1 MIRRR
6 KGCSGGQGGGGPS
19 WRDASAFAKAMA
31 GETARRGRGF
41 GASHGGLATVWG
53 VSYAAR
59 GKMEALHKFRRFVTG
74 ELNQLG
80 AMLLL
85 LADIFKTTF
94 SKRPRWQETIDQA
107 YKIGWQSQAV
117 VVVTGA
123 FTGMVFAVQ
132 TFLQFHKVKMD
143 TAVGPVVSV
152 AMTRELAPVLTALM
166 VAGRV
171 GAAIAAELGTM
182 KVTEQLDA
190 LRSMGTAPVDYLA
203 VPRFIALMVGLPLLT
218 AEAMFCGILS
228 GFVVGVNM
236 CGIDQAYFLN
246 HMYEFTT
253 AKDVTSG
260 LIKSV
265 FFGMF
270 IALISSYKGF
280 NASEGAE
287 GVGRATTEA
296 VVASSLTVLIANFFI
311 TVVFSKIIPV

>member
-1 MIRRR
+1 M
-6 KGCSGGQGGGGPS
+6 
-19 WRDASAFAKAMA
+19 
-31 GETARRGRGF
+31 
-41 GASHGGLATVWG
+41 V
-53 VSYAAR
+53 
-59 GKMEALHKFRRFVTG
+59 ALNRFREYVVD

-80 AMLLL
+80 AMILLL
-85 LADIFKTTF
+85 LDILKTTF

-132 TFLQFHKVKMD
+132 TYLQFHKVKMD

-190 LRSMGTAPVDYLA
+190 MRSMGTAPVDYLA

-218 AEAMFCGILS
+218 AEAMFCGIFS
-228 GFVVGVNM
+228 GYFVGVHM
-236 CGIDQAYFLN
+236 CGIDQAYFLT
-246 HMYEFTT
+246 HMYEFSS
-253 AKDVTSG
+253 AKDVVSG

-270 IALISSYKGF
+270 IALIASYKGF
-280 NASEGAE
+280 SADEGAE

-296 VVASSLTVLIANFFI
+296 VVASSLTVLISNFFF
-311 TVVFSKIIPV
+311 TVIFSKLIPI

>member
-1 MIRRR
+1 MT
-6 KGCSGGQGGGGPS
+6 
-19 WRDASAFAKAMA
+19 DA
-31 GETARRGRGF
+31 
-41 GASHGGLATVWG
+41 
-53 VSYAAR
+53 VS
-59 GKMEALHKFRRFVTG
+59 RFVAFVLAQLT
-74 ELNQLG
+74 QLG
-80 AMLLL
+80 AMLML

-94 SKRPRWQETIDQA
+94 SKRPRWAETIEQA
-107 YKIGWQSQAV
+107 YRIGWQSQAV

-203 VPRFIALMVGLPLLT
+203 VPRFVAMLLALPLLT
-218 AEAMFCGILS
+218 AEAMFFGILS
-228 GFVVGVNM
+228 GYVVGVHM
-236 CGIDQAYFLN
+236 CGIDEAYFLN
-246 HMYEFTT
+246 NMYKFTA
-253 AKDVTSG
+253 AKDVMSG

-265 FFGMF
+265 FFAMF
-270 IALISSYKGF
+270 IALISTYKGF
-280 NASEGAE
+280 NAGEGAE

-296 VVASSLTVLIANFFI
+296 VVVSSLTVLIANFFI
-311 TVVFSKIIPV
+311 AVIFSKIMPV